1 MSNTQTIFLAIVC
14 LALGLGA
21 GWFLSDT
28 GTNSTGIKIKFGDS
42 EVDINLDAQEID
54 AITLLDSIFSD
65 DYEKLGPKKWLEE
78 NQGLYEYGDSRLV
91 PLIATLDFDHPS
103 SVKLRELRDAY
114 SGPFAE
120 KSQDVVLGFP
130 GDSLTTP
137 GKANGCATGPV
148 SLLGRTV
155 EIYQEGKADK
165 AISLKVSGTYEC
177 KYKQQRDDGS
187 YRYPNLQIS
196 PQDAKKLFGTS
207 NMPQYTPVKL
217 IVLRGADE

>member
-1 MSNTQTIFLAIVC
+1 MSTNQTIFLAVVC
-14 LALGLGA
+14 LAVGLGV

-42 EVDINLDAQEID
+42 EVGINLNAREVD
-54 AITLLDSIFSD
+54 AISLLDSIFSD
-65 DYEKLGPKKWLEE
+65 KYGKLGPQKWLEE
-78 NQGLYEYGDSRLV
+78 TQGLYEYADARLI

-103 SVKLRELRDAY
+103 SIKLRELRDGY

-137 GKANGCATGPV
+137 GKANGCATGPL

-155 EIYQEGKADK
+155 EIYQEGKANN
-165 AISLKVSGTYEC
+165 ALSLRVSGTYAC

-207 NMPQYTPVKL
+207 NMPQFTPVKL